1 MLAVLDDA
9 TLRVGACGKG
19 MVCREQESNLHAD
32 DVRLR
37 CAIFDGQCAAHV
49 LVAGVEFLLLV
60 EATLRISNDFP
71 HDLCAARGDDQAMST
86 ESHSAFWAIPQVV
99 SLAILL
105 RRNTVDAFIEE
116 A

>member
-32 DVRLR
+32 DVRLQ

-71 HDLCAARGDDQAMST
+71 HDLCAALGDDQAMST

>member
-1 MLAVLDDA
+1 MLDVLDAA
-9 TLRVGACGKG
+9 TLRAGACGKG

-37 CAIFDGQCAAHV
+37 CAIFDGERAGHV
-49 LVAGVEFLLLV
+49 HKASVELMVLV
-60 EATLRISNDFP
+60 EATLRISHDFP
-71 HDLCAARGDDQAMST
+71 HDLCAALGDDQAMST